1 MRAAIIL
8 GAGQMGQAIYHL
20 INHTTYTI
28 KAFGDN
34 NQNLAEREIRGI
46 PILPVKQALLLKP
59 EVVFIGVAG
68 KERGEAL
75 EKQARELGYQGKMIR
90 LDEEMKK
97 WDIRSAAVQ
106 KMAAEIEQA
115 DINGA
120 IAELGVYQGEF
131 AQQVNRLFPRRKLY
145 LFDTFEG
152 FDARDV
158 VTEQQRDFSLA
169 GTGDFSDTDVEMV
182 MAKLKHP
189 ENAIICK
196 GYFPHTAEDIEDQF
210 AFVSLDA
217 DLYEPTLS
225 GLLWFIPRMVKGGV
239 ILLHDYHNKRFSGVR
254 RAVWDYQQ
262 QTQQTLMLI
271 PLGDVHGSVWV
282 IPNH

>member
-1 MRAAIIL
+1 MGVAIIL

-34 NQNLAEREIRGI
+34 NQNLAEREMLGI
-46 PILPVKQALLLKP
+46 PILPVKQALMLKP

-75 EKQARELGYQGKMIR
+75 EKQARELGYQGNIIR
-90 LDEEMKK
+90 LDEEIKK

-106 KMAAEIEQA
+106 KMAAEIEQV

-120 IAELGVYQGEF
+120 VAELGVYQGEF
-131 AQQVNRLFPRRKLY
+131 AQKLNRLFPKRKLY

-158 VTEQQRDFSLA
+158 ITEQQRDFSLA
-169 GTGDFSDTDVEMV
+169 ELGDFGDTNVELV
-182 MAKLKHP
+182 MAKLAYP

-196 GYFPHTAEDIEDQF
+196 GYFPKTAEDIQDQF

-217 DLYEPTLS
+217 DLYEPTLA

-239 ILLHDYHNKRFSGVR
+239 MLLHDYHNKRFSGVR
-254 RAVWDYQQ
+254 QAVWDYQQ
-262 QTQQTLMLI
+262 QTQQNLMLI